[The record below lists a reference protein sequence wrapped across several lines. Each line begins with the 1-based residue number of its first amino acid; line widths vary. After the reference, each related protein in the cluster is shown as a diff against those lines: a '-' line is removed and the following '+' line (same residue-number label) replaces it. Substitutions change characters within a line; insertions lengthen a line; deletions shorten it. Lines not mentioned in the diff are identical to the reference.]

1 MARAKALLLLCL
13 ACSLAAQGADTSYFE
28 TVAGSNQVGDG
39 GPAQSAQ
46 ISDCQGV
53 AVDRFGAIYNEIDKL
68 EKSEADVKKFTE
80 YRELFGWLLSPGLG
94 LVLVEVLLRNTVLR
108 RIP

>member
-1 MARAKALLLLCL
+1 MTFGPLFLENMARAKALLLLCL

-53 AVDRFGAIYNEIDKL
+53 AVDRFGAIYI
-68 EKSEADVKKFTE
+68 ADPDNHRV
-80 YRELFGWLLSPGLG
+80 
-94 LVLVEVLLRNTVLR
+94 R
-108 RIP
+108 RVRLQEQGAPQ